1 MHSVVLILIG
11 VAFGLLVG
19 AALERR
25 RGLDLKSRQ
34 LLAAYQAG
42 REEERKLRANYRYT
56 DRL

>member
-1 MHSVVLILIG
+1 MHSAMLILIG
-11 VAFGLLVG
+11 GAFGLLAG

-56 DRL
+56 DNL